1 MNYIEQLKATFEE
14 KKQEADKISN
24 EVNNIYHLRDN
35 LSDIR
40 NYLGY
45 CKTYITR
52 LNQFNSNAQ
61 YTLPEPLIE
70 VLDALNNINLDQA
83 YLDDMRTQMDS
94 LRNKQPNLGLIGNI
108 IQHSETIGLVNDTF
122 EFTERIRIEMNKT
135 PLTTSYIKPS
145 NFKNNLIPQDEKSK
159 LDFYWPHFYEFYKL
173 EEGATRKVEKVIV
186 YNLSKSLK
194 AFVCYLLDLRTNMR
208 TRYILK
214 DTDEEATVELHMWI
228 KNTDLYQ
235 PITKMPNIKR
245 EELIEA
251 ISNSYLN

>member
-1 MNYIEQLKATFEE
+1 MNYIEQLKATLEE

-61 YTLPEPLIE
+61 YVLPEPLIE

-94 LRNKQPNLGLIGNI
+94 LRKKQPNLGLIENT
-108 IQHSETIGLVNDTF
+108 IQHSEALGLVNDTF
-122 EFTERIRIEMNKT
+122 EFTERIRIEMDKT
-135 PLTTSYIKPS
+135 RLTTSYIKPS
-145 NFKNNLIPQDEKSK
+145 NFKNNLIPQD
-159 LDFYWPHFYEFYKL
+159 
-173 EEGATRKVEKVIV
+173 
-186 YNLSKSLK
+186 
-194 AFVCYLLDLRTNMR
+194 
-208 TRYILK
+208 
-214 DTDEEATVELHMWI
+214 
-228 KNTDLYQ
+228 
-235 PITKMPNIKR
+235 
-245 EELIEA
+245 
-251 ISNSYLN
+251 